1 MKGFASLISWL
12 FLPLFTPIY
21 GLLLVLY
28 LPIQSKSFVAN
39 ESLYM
44 LNPAAKF
51 LFLLLFLVFIVL
63 APGLSLVVLR
73 LNKTISS
80 LQMENA
86 EERLTPIA
94 IMTFYCIVLYSFLH
108 FQAEGALIPSLIKAM
123 VLGGAIASFLAY
135 FITKRMKISLH
146 GIGMGSLFGFI
157 YMYTIQLEQ
166 IPVGVLS
173 SVLLLGGVVLSARLV
188 LKAHSI
194 KEVGA
199 GYLLGFATQLI
210 SIYFYP

>member
-1 MKGFASLISWL
+1 MKGFASFISWL

-21 GLLLVLY
+21 GLLVVLY
-28 LPIQSKSFVAN
+28 LPVQSKSFVAT
-39 ESLYM
+39 ESLY
-44 LNPAAKF
+44 LLYPEAKF

-63 APGLSLVVLR
+63 APGLSFIVLK

-94 IMTFYCIVLYSFLH
+94 IMTFYCLVLYSFLH
-108 FQAEGALIPSLIKAM
+108 FQEEGAFIPSIIKAM
-123 VLGGAIASFLAY
+123 VLGGAIASFCSY

-146 GIGMGSLFGFI
+146 AMGMGALFGFI
-157 YMYTIQLEQ
+157 YMYALQLDQ
-166 IPVGVLS
+166 VPLIILS
-173 SVLLLGGVVLSARLV
+173 SILLLGGIVLSARLI

-194 KEVGA
+194 KEISA
-199 GYLLGFATQLI
+199 GYLLGLATQII